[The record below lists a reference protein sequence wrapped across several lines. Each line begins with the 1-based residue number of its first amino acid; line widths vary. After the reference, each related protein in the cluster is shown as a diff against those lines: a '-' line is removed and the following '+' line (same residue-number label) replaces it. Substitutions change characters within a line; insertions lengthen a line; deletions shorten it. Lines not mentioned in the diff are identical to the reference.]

1 MSKED
6 DDALC
11 AAQNRHMEHPLRTD
25 RITLIVKHRGKELKF
40 WRSRLAEAFDR
51 CESVH
56 LAKGEDDDDVLT
68 TAYLAG
74 VEAGKKIARR
84 DDAVQ

>member
-11 AAQNRHMEHPLRTD
+11 AAQSRHMEHPLRTD
-25 RITLIVKHRGKELKF
+25 RITLVVKHRGKELQF

-51 CESVH
+51 CEAVY
-56 LAKGEDDDDVLT
+56 LAKGEEDGDSLT
-68 TAYLAG
+68 AAYLAG
-74 VEAGKKIARR
+74 VEAGKELAS
-84 DDAVQ
+84 Q

>member
-25 RITLIVKHRGKELKF
+25 RITLVVKHRGQKLTF
-40 WRSRLAEAFDR
+40 WRSRLAEVFDR
-51 CESVH
+51 CEAVY
-56 LAKGEDDDDVLT
+56 LAKGEDEDDVLT
-68 TAYLAG
+68 AAYLAG

-84 DDAVQ
+84 DAATR